1 MKKSKIQELEQ
12 EILYHKEKYY
22 SGHAEI
28 SDEAFDKLEENLRS
42 LDPQNP
48 VLQIVGSTPK
58 EIETKVS
65 HDKKMLSLEKTYSED
80 DLIKWIDNK
89 DVVSIFK
96 IDGSSC
102 SLIYENH
109 HLKVAKTRGDGSFGE
124 NITSKLI
131 FMGNVPKNINKDSRI
146 EIRGEVFCKENE
158 FFELTNEM
166 RRLNLELPSSQRN
179 IVAGILGRKENIQL
193 ARFLNFKAF
202 DIISNEKIKTES
214 EKFDLLKNLGFDVP
228 EFVLHKKNTGIK
240 ERIEE
245 AKSFSSSGDYLIDGL
260 VWVYNDVKMHE
271 ELGETSHHPR
281 YKLAFKFAGESKK
294 TKIVK
299 IEWGVSR
306 NGVLTPVAI
315 VEPVEL
321 SGALISRVT
330 LHNMGLVKSFNLKID
345 DEIEIIRSGEVIPK
359 FLSVVKSSHQN
370 IFIPNQ
376 CPSCHGPLLEDEI
389 WLICR
394 NENCPEKVKAEIL
407 NYFHRSGI
415 EDISDKRIEEM
426 LEKKL
431 ITKISDIYSL
441 TKEDFF
447 RLEKV
452 KEKLAEKMFNN
463 IQKSKNQNILNFI
476 VSIGIEGLS
485 KTKTE
490 KIIDHGFNTLEK
502 FLNLSEENLKNIEGF
517 AEKSSRDIVKSLN
530 SKNKLISD
538 LLDAGVRIE
547 ELSKKKHSNKLEL
560 KKICITGELSRPRS
574 EFEEIIKSHGGVI
587 TGSVSKNTDYLLT
600 NETDSGSSKFLKAK
614 SLGVEII
621 SEQELISIL
630 GEI

>member
-1 MKKSKIQELEQ
+1 
-12 EILYHKEKYY
+12 
-22 SGHAEI
+22 
-28 SDEAFDKLEENLRS
+28 
-42 LDPQNP
+42 
-48 VLQIVGSTPK
+48 
-58 EIETKVS
+58 
-65 HDKKMLSLEKTYSED
+65 
-80 DLIKWIDNK
+80 
-89 DVVSIFK
+89 
-96 IDGSSC
+96 
-102 SLIYENH
+102 
-109 HLKVAKTRGDGSFGE
+109 
-124 NITSKLI
+124 
-131 FMGNVPKNINKDSRI
+131 
-146 EIRGEVFCKENE
+146 
-158 FFELTNEM
+158 
-166 RRLNLELPSSQRN
+166 
-179 IVAGILGRKENIQL
+179 
-193 ARFLNFKAF
+193 
-202 DIISNEKIKTES
+202 
-214 EKFDLLKNLGFDVP
+214 
-228 EFVLHKKNTGIK
+228 
-240 ERIEE
+240 
-245 AKSFSSSGDYLIDGL
+245 
-260 VWVYNDVKMHE
+260 
-271 ELGETSHHPR
+271 
-281 YKLAFKFAGESKK
+281 
-294 TKIVK
+294 
-299 IEWGVSR
+299 
-306 NGVLTPVAI
+306 
-315 VEPVEL
+315 
-321 SGALISRVT
+321 
-330 LHNMGLVKSFNLKID
+330 
-345 DEIEIIRSGEVIPK
+345 
-359 FLSVVKSSHQN
+359 
-370 IFIPNQ
+370 
-376 CPSCHGPLLEDEI
+376 
-389 WLICR
+389 LICR